1 MMIQHLF
8 LHDFLTLA
16 DGSDQVSDG
25 FHIVRR
31 LHTPPL
37 PAAHAA
43 IVLLR
48 MDEVAF
54 PQFIMWLYMSHA
66 LCYFEWVTCVLRGLQ
81 TWGLM
86 PHTPNTMNVA
96 TPQTDAPAAVQV
108 QFL

>member
-1 MMIQHLF
+1 MIQHLF

-16 DGSDQVSDG
+16 DRSDQVPTVSTLS
-25 FHIVRR
+25 RR
-31 LHTPPL
+31 LHTPSL
-37 PAAHAA
+37 LAAHAA

-48 MDEVAF
+48 MDGAAF